1 MNNVIISKVIIDT
14 NDNSNLI
21 NEIRNLNL
29 SVPLYDEDYEK
40 VLKIMEKNNK
50 VKKIWICLLV

>member
-1 MNNVIISKVIIDT
+1 MNKVIIDT

-29 SVPLYDEDYEK
+29 SAPLYDEDYEK

-50 VKKIWICLLV
+50 VKRFGYVFWCNIKG

>member
-1 MNNVIISKVIIDT
+1 MSKVIIDT

-29 SVPLYDEDYEK
+29 SVPLYDEDYK
-40 VLKIMEKNNK
+40 KSIKNNG
-50 VKKIWICLLV
+50 KK